1 MKVCLYIRL
10 SSADKDL
17 RFKDESDSIVN
28 QRTLL
33 HQYLR
38 EHKEFFPYE
47 TIEFV
52 DDGFT
57 GTNGNRPGFERM
69 IEFLKSGGAKL
80 VLCKDLSRFFRDY
93 VEIGEYLERVF
104 PFLGVR
110 LIAVNDGYDSDDY
123 KGTTA
128 GMDVVMKC
136 IVYGFYS
143 KDLSQKIKTAVD
155 MRAKKGQFIGAF
167 APYGYLKDP
176 TDKHHLIPDTVAA
189 PIVRRIFDLALMG
202 KTTGE
207 IAKALNADHVEPPAA
222 HFHRLYPDCRK
233 FRKNTSAENSWSCSN
248 VYAILTR
255 REYTGAV
262 VSGRKKWKG
271 ITNPQTIVRDE
282 AEWVVV
288 PGCHEPIVSEVDFG
302 KAQEAIQSNGKHGKN
317 RMRQDYLL
325 RSLVRCGVCGRIM
338 TRHKKGTRTPAYYYC
353 EKTRFVEDSPCPTYE
368 RFYEEELERI
378 VVGSLSHL
386 LKTVADSDRRVQAAA
401 AKTHGTAENIRYSIL
416 RIEQSMKQNAAEK
429 MTAYEQY
436 SDGKMTRENFL
447 RKKKEVA
454 ADIERLVDEKEKLV
468 RQLTA
473 LEQAKSSE
481 LHETAEAAD
490 EFLRAENVTNDML
503 LTFIDRVNV
512 FSGNRVE
519 IVYRF
524 SNPFM
529 ETLIEIQNE
538 HRGGEK
544 VEIPTPKK
552 VGSMI

>member
-17 RFKDESDSIVN
+17 KFKDESESIAN
-28 QRTLL
+28 QRALL

-38 EHKEFFPYE
+38 EHKEFFLYE
-47 TIEFV
+47 VLEFV

-57 GTNGNRPGFERM
+57 GTNGNRPAFERM
-69 IEFLKSGGAKL
+69 IDFLKSGGAKL

-143 KDLSQKIKTAVD
+143 RDLSQKIKTVLN
-155 MRAKKGQFIGAF
+155 AKARKGQYLGSH

-176 TDKHHLIPDTVAA
+176 ADKHHLIPDSVAA
-189 PIVRRIFDLALMG
+189 PVVRRIFDMALMG

-207 IAKALNADHVEPPAA
+207 IARILNDSHVEPPAA
-222 HFHRLYPDCRK
+222 HFHRLYPDCQK
-233 FRKNTSAENSWSCSN
+233 FRKTTSAANSWSCTN
-248 VYAILTR
+248 VYTILKR

-262 VSGRKKWKG
+262 VSSRKKWKG
-271 ITNPQTIVRDE
+271 IGNAQTLSRDE
-282 AEWVVV
+282 ADWIVV
-288 PGCHEPIVSEVDFG
+288 PDCHEAIVSKDIFE
-302 KAQEAIQSNGKHGKN
+302 KAQEAILGKKKFHRTK
-317 RMRQDYLL
+317 QDYLL
-325 RSLVRCGVCGRIM
+325 RSLVRCGVCGRVM

-353 EKTRFVEDSPCPTYE
+353 EKNRFVEDSPCPTYE
-368 RFYEEELERI
+368 RVNEEDLERI
-378 VVGSLSHL
+378 VISSLSQL
-386 LKTVADSDRRVQAAA
+386 LQTVADSDRRVQEAA

-416 RIEQSMKQNAAEK
+416 RIEQSIKQNGIEK
-429 MTAYEQY
+429 MAAYEQY
-436 SDGKMTRENFL
+436 SDGALTRDGFL
-447 RKKKEVA
+447 RRRAELA
-454 ADIERLVDEKEKLV
+454 SALERLTAEKDALSEKLKV
-468 RQLTA
+468 

-481 LHETAEAAD
+481 LHEAAEAAT
-490 EFLRAENVTNDML
+490 EFLKAENVTNEML
-503 LTFIDRVNV
+503 LTFIDRVLV
-512 FSGNRVE
+512 YSGNRVE

-524 SNPFM
+524 SDPFM
-529 ETLIEIQNE
+529 ETLAETQQE
-538 HRGGEK
+538 
-544 VEIPTPKK
+544 VEDN
-552 VGSMI
+552 